1 MVSTPVQAGPRDLWV
16 PMTVMVW
23 IPSVL
28 LLDRGA
34 TLWQQY
40 LLGLGTWALLVAL
53 LSREPRLV
61 QVQTAVVIVFATLVE
76 YTFSPLLEVYVYR
89 LDNVPS
95 FVPPGHGLVYLAAL
109 SLGRSEWFR
118 SHARTLIPLT
128 LVAGGIYAMWGISS
142 FAPRPDV
149 LGLFWYACLVGFMAF
164 GRSRLLYVGAFIVVT
179 YLEIL
184 GTWFGTWTWAATDP
198 TGIVSIGNPPS
209 GAAGGY
215 GWFDLVALCAAPA
228 VVRVLARIEAVGLAR
243 KRLRV
248 E

>member
-1 MVSTPVQAGPRDLWV
+1 MASTPVQAGTRDLWV
-16 PMTVMVW
+16 PVTVMVW

-28 LLDRGA
+28 MLDRGA

-40 LLGLGTWALLVAL
+40 LLGLGTWALLVVL
-53 LSREPRLV
+53 LAREVRLV

-89 LDNVPS
+89 LENVPA

-109 SLGRSEWFR
+109 SMGRSEWFR
-118 SHARTLIPLT
+118 VHARTLISAT
-128 LVAGGIYAMWGISS
+128 LVVGGAYALWGVSS

-149 LGLFWYACLVGFMAF
+149 LGLFWYGCLVGFLAF

-184 GTWFGTWTWAATDP
+184 GTWFGTWTWAATDT
-198 TGIVSIGNPPS
+198 TGIISIGNPPS

-228 VVRVLARIEAVGLAR
+228 VVRLLARLEPLGLPG